1 MAVRLRQVLR
11 LHHVG
16 VGPLM
21 RDSQPP
27 CGDVD
32 LSLRDSLPPHGG
44 VAPPGAF
51 VAALQHCPSLL
62 CVDKRLRQNMIEHRT
77 HAGQSQARLAKPD
90 APQPAN
96 DGPDWKVQVNQVPIV
111 S

>member
-1 MAVRLRQVLR
+1 
-11 LHHVG
+11 
-16 VGPLM
+16 
-21 RDSQPP
+21 
-27 CGDVD
+27 
-32 LSLRDSLPPHGG
+32 
-44 VAPPGAF
+44 
-51 VAALQHCPSLL
+51 
-62 CVDKRLRQNMIEHRT
+62 MIEHRT